1 MVSALPY
8 SYLPRLP
15 KRCVFFAASPACWGM
30 GSLKTAKS
38 LFLDPPEHMYYF
50 PQFRYSAILYYSVIL
65 YGIIVFVLCSR
76 NMYNTKVLTV
86 LISYYTIVQII
97 LDTTVSAKIPVRYKT
112 AFIFCCM

>member
-1 MVSALPY
+1 MVSALP
-8 SYLPRLP
+8 YLPRLP

-65 YGIIVFVLCSR
+65 YGIMCLCFVREIC
-76 NMYNTKVLTV
+76 
-86 LISYYTIVQII
+86 II
-97 LDTTVSAKIPVRYKT
+97 LKYLQY
-112 AFIFCCM
+112 